1 MKTLLA
7 VALVAIFLS
16 GCAEIVA
23 VDDIKM
29 LGMTCSAREVRTSG
43 LMTLGA
49 MACMKP
55 DGTITNLVGGAGK
68 PWAEVPAQA
77 LGMATTVGSA
87 IAVNQA
93 LKGLK
98 TGADIIVNTAP

>member
-1 MKTLLA
+1 MKSLL
-7 VALVAIFLS
+7 VLALVALFLS
-16 GCAEIVA
+16 GCAQVVA
-23 VDDIKM
+23 VDDIQM

-49 MACMKP
+49 MACVKP
-55 DGTITNLVGGAGK
+55 NGEITNLVGGAGK
-68 PWAEVPAQA
+68 PWLEVPVQA

-93 LKGLK
+93 LKQLN
-98 TGADIIVNTAP
+98 TASTIVVNTAP